1 MDNKEQQKKPAA
13 KKAAAKKA
21 AAKKAREAELE
32 ALLDINGPISHA
44 MQEEDQQQQQDSL
57 KELDVVDGKERN
69 NKENQISQAREL
81 EDLLGIK
88 QMNPYR
94 TLNKDIFANNLE
106 DMSVSDMTSLAMHVG
121 VTPTHSTR
129 QLKKNLIKSFEL
141 YARRHNVNVPSQAQP
156 IIDQNSPNYKKTVR
170 LFNDI

>member
-1 MDNKEQQKKPAA
+1 MKKKEQQQKSAT
-13 KKAAAKKA
+13 KKAATKRELS
-21 AAKKAREAELE
+21 KKAREAELE
-32 ALLDINGPISHA
+32 ALLDIDGPISHA
-44 MQEEDQQQQQDSL
+44 MQEQDQQEQQNSL
-57 KELDVVDGKERN
+57 KEFDIVDGKDRN
-69 NKENQISQAREL
+69 SKEYQIAQAREL

-88 QMNPYR
+88 EMNPYR

-121 VTPTHSTR
+121 VTPTQSTN

-170 LFNDI
+170 LFKDI